1 MEGARH
7 PRRTNFLENLVINA
21 IERNTMTFGRSAL
34 SRTRLLIFCLD
45 SFFVAGRSGQ
55 PDRFDHHPWFTL
67 ALIGS
72 FARSARA

>member
-34 SRTRLLIFCLD
+34 SGARLLIFCLD
-45 SFFVAGRSGQ
+45 SFFVAGRPG
-55 PDRFDHHPWFTL
+55 H
-67 ALIGS
+67 LIGS
-72 FARSARA
+72 TTIPGLRSR